1 MSVLGSESIFG
12 FVSQPAQLLGIIDQ
26 GQMIVNDWVIT
37 AVHTENGGMLI
48 ARRGSEEQVLE
59 IRNGD
64 KGDPGTG
71 IESVSIEEV

>member
-12 FVSQPAQLLGIIDQ
+12 FVSQPAQLLGIVAQ
-26 GQMIVNDWVIT
+26 GQMIINDWVIT
-37 AVHTENGGMLI
+37 AVQTENGGRLI

-64 KGDPGTG
+64 KGDPGVG
-71 IESVSIEEV
+71 IDAVSIEEV

>member
-12 FVSQPAQLLGIIDQ
+12 FVSQPAQLLGIVSQ
-26 GQMIVNDWVIT
+26 GQIIINDWVIT
-37 AVHTENGGMLI
+37 GVQTENGGRLI

-64 KGDPGTG
+64 KGDPGVG
-71 IESVSIEEV
+71 IDAVSIEEV